1 MFYALAELLQQYDI
15 PGVGLLHYISFR
27 AGAAFVLALL
37 IAMPLG
43 GRIIHYLRRHQIGES
58 IRNLGLAGQNEKAGT
73 PTMGGI
79 IIVAATL
86 IPVLLLT
93 NLKNVYIVIML
104 VSTLWLGI
112 LGAMDDYTKVFAH
125 KKEGIRGRVKIAGQ
139 VALGLFVGTMIFLS
153 PQIGIRTP
161 TDQVVRNSA
170 ESVDLTTARE
180 RAVRLNPVEKSLET
194 TIPFV
199 KDNELNYRELIP
211 IEGTPGHILAWALFV
226 LVVVFIITAVSNGAN
241 LTDGLDGLAVGVSVP
256 IATTLG
262 LLAYVSGNIIFANY
276 LRIMY
281 IPNAGELVVFMSAFV
296 GALVGFLWFNSY
308 PALVFMGD
316 TGSLTIGGV
325 VAVYAILVRKEL
337 LLPILCGI
345 FLMESL
351 SVIVQ
356 VGYFK
361 YSRLRTGTG
370 KRLLL
375 MSPLHHH
382 YQKKGM
388 PEPRIVNR
396 FLIISLLLAVLTIV
410 TLKIR

>member
-1 MFYALAELLQQYDI
+1 
-15 PGVGLLHYISFR
+15 
-27 AGAAFVLALL
+27 
-37 IAMPLG
+37 
-43 GRIIHYLRRHQIGES
+43 
-58 IRNLGLAGQNEKAGT
+58 
-73 PTMGGI
+73 
-79 IIVAATL
+79 
-86 IPVLLLT
+86 
-93 NLKNVYIVIML
+93 
-104 VSTLWLGI
+104 
-112 LGAMDDYTKVFAH
+112 
-125 KKEGIRGRVKIAGQ
+125 
-139 VALGLFVGTMIFLS
+139 
-153 PQIGIRTP
+153 
-161 TDQVVRNSA
+161 
-170 ESVDLTTARE
+170 
-180 RAVRLNPVEKSLET
+180 
-194 TIPFV
+194 
-199 KDNELNYRELIP
+199 
-211 IEGTPGHILAWALFV
+211 
-226 LVVVFIITAVSNGAN
+226 
-241 LTDGLDGLAVGVSVP
+241 
-256 IATTLG
+256 
-262 LLAYVSGNIIFANY
+262 
-276 LRIMY
+276 MY